1 MIKKS
6 IAYCRVSSAKQSEQ
20 GYGMSRQQKL
30 LLSYVEN
37 YQDPNKLGYELSTEN
52 FQWMLQPGQSAFKG
66 YNLEVGELHDF
77 IKEAMTGKHQG
88 VCLIIENI
96 DRFSRATPSRSAFN
110 FLALVNNGI
119 HIHEVETGE
128 IYTEDLN
135 LDQLSSSVTR
145 SNRESARKA
154 FLSNANWN
162 NRYEEAL
169 AGSSVLTKRVPKW
182 MTVEDNQY
190 VLNTTASTIVTYIF
204 DQFIKGMGSTSIAR
218 ELNKAER
225 FIGGVLWYP
234 QNLNKLLSDPRVC
247 GWLTPKNNTTRSRSR
262 LYPQIISDEQYQRVQ
277 NIKESKNQLVKHK
290 PSEKMNNLFNGIST
304 CKICGSSM
312 SVVKQS
318 YKGELKYFR
327 LFCAKRKEL
336 KTCNSTSIRYD
347 FIENAIFNH
356 IKNFDWNSLIDNTDN
371 TTFKEDNLKKELIEK
386 QQYATELRNIIES
399 SQMPDLS
406 IVRLLDKTNA
416 ELLKLQSKLSNI
428 IDTPI
433 TVDLSKFDISN
444 TEDRIKYNLTL
455 RKVVNKIEIERHD
468 HFVMIQFHYYTDIK
482 KHILLMESMTGVVK
496 SSITKTENNNILIYE
511 SDFIFIEFNTINNT
525 MNVLGKYLPEDIAH
539 MILFMEMDKINCDAL
554 QQLRDLI

>member
-1 MIKKS
+1 
-6 IAYCRVSSAKQSEQ
+6 
-20 GYGMSRQQKL
+20 MSRQQKL
-30 LLSYVEN
+30 LLAYVEN
-37 YQDPNKLGYELSTEN
+37 YQDPKKLGYELSTKN

-66 YNLEVGELHDF
+66 FNLEVGELHDF

-96 DRFSRATPSRSAFN
+96 DRFSRATPSKSAFN

-182 MTVEDNQY
+182 MIVENDQY
-190 VLNTTASTIVTYIF
+190 VLNTAASTIITYIF

-247 GWLTPKNNTTRSRSR
+247 GWLTPKNNTTRCRSR

-304 CKICGSSM
+304 CKKCGSSM

-336 KTCNSTSIRYD
+336 KTCDATSIRYD
-347 FIENAIFNH
+347 FIEVAIFEF
-356 IKNFDWNSLIDNTDN
+356 IQNFDWNSVMDSQD
-371 TTFKEDNLKKELIEK
+371 TFKEDSLKQELITKNE
-386 QQYATELRNIIES
+386 YVTELRIIIDS
-399 SQMPDLS
+399 SSAPDLS
-406 IVRLLDKTNA
+406 IIRTLDKANK
-416 ELLKLQSKLSNI
+416 ELLNLQSKISSIIEKPINI
-428 IDTPI
+428 
-433 TVDLSKFDISN
+433 DLSKFDINN
-444 TEDRIKYNLTL
+444 TEDRTKYNLTL
-455 RKVVNKIEIERHD
+455 RKVVTKIEIQRYNSY
-468 HFVMIQFHYYTDIK
+468 VMIQFHYYSGIK
-482 KHILLMESMTGVVK
+482 KHTLLMESLTGKVR
-496 SSITKTENNNILIYE
+496 SNITKTESNNIHLYE
-511 SDFIFIEFNTINNT
+511 SNFTWVQHNTETDEVIISDDYFSEA
-525 MNVLGKYLPEDIAH
+525 MAFL
-539 MILFMEMDKINCDAL
+539 ILFMEQDNTSPRVIEK
-554 QQLRDLI
+554 LRRL